1 MSKSVDEQETH
12 TGYIR
17 GDSAAYFYSEDPAW
31 IKRLEKCANDFPQ
44 HVKITKK
51 NKYGVEIE
59 YPVEW
64 FGFNPPKPERKKKC
78 AKPKK

>member
-1 MSKSVDEQETH
+1 LANVEEQETY

-17 GDSAAYFYSEDPAW
+17 GDIKAYFYSEDPAW
-31 IKRLEKCANDFPQ
+31 VKKLEKCANDFPTE
-44 HVKITKK
+44 VKITKK

-64 FGFNPPKPERKKKC
+64 FGFNSPKPARKKKSE
-78 AKPKK
+78 KSKD

>member
-1 MSKSVDEQETH
+1 MASIDEQETH

-17 GDSAAYFYSEDPAW
+17 GDSKAYFYSEDPAW
-31 IKRLEKCANDFPQ
+31 VKRLEKCANDFPLE
-44 HVKITKK
+44 VKITKK

-64 FGFNPPKPERKKKC
+64 FGFNSPKPERKKKS
-78 AKPKK
+78 AKPKD